1 MDKKYTGL
9 IYCLECEIH
18 KDNGKIVRHKFKGRK
33 ERNNINYRCNYRL
46 KYGKDKCVNDTM
58 LEESYIDSLIRQQL
72 EVIDMK
78 IDTVDVLSVIDRIEV
93 SKTRIEIFFKN
104 LPIKSCYFDIKLG
117 QLHYD
122 TLNY

>member
-1 MDKKYTGL
+1 MAKYTGL

-18 KDNGKIVRHKFKGRK
+18 KDNGKIVKHKFKARK
-33 ERNNINYRCNYRL
+33 KRNNINYRCNYRL
-46 KYGKDKCVNDTM
+46 KYGKEKCNNDTM

-78 IDTVDVLSVIDRIEV
+78 IENVDILSVVEKIEV

-104 LPIKSCYFDIKLG
+104 LPIRSCFYDTKLG

-122 TLNY
+122 TLN